1 MANNNMPDIPKR
13 IEGLNKLAYNLWWSW
28 HNEARHLFKVLDRP
42 LWKVTGHNPVKLL
55 KQIAPHRLVSASQ
68 NTTFLTMYDSI
79 MAEFNDD
86 IATSDTWLNSE
97 YPNMGK
103 CSIAY
108 FSPEFAFH
116 NSLPIYAGGLGILAG
131 DYCKEA
137 SDCGIP
143 LVGMGFMYPQGYFH
157 QHVSVDGW
165 QDEIFEQ
172 VNYNESPIS
181 PVFNGQGTR
190 MKVEIPL
197 DSHKIYAGIW
207 KVNVGRVQLYL
218 LDTDIE
224 DNSEQDRHLSAH
236 LYISDR
242 ELRLQQEI
250 VLGIGGVRAIRAL
263 GLNPDIWHA
272 NEGHTSFM
280 MLERIRELVDK
291 GFSFNDAVDKVRA
304 ASIITTHTPLPMGND
319 VFSLELMEKYFQNY
333 WNSLGIDKETFL
345 DLGTYELD
353 KNSFNMTVLGLKLA
367 DQRNGVS
374 QLHGKV
380 CRKMWQSLWQV
391 PVEDVPIGSVT
402 NGIHAPTW
410 IAPQLTGLFNQYL
423 DSDWLNKHDDTAL
436 WERIMTIPNVEIWEV
451 RRWLKYKLIREIKN
465 RARKRWSED
474 PLKPVQALAMG
485 ALLDSQVLTLGFCRR
500 FTEYKRS
507 ALIFQDLDRLKRIIN
522 NEYKPFQIIFSGK
535 AHPDD
540 DDGKRLIQEVYSI
553 AENSEIGGRIAFV
566 EDYDMHM
573 ARYLTHGV
581 DVWLN
586 TPRPL
591 REASGTSGQK
601 ASLNGVVHLSVL
613 DGWWCEGYNGSNGWA
628 IDSDPEI
635 SEPSI
640 QDKTDADS
648 LYNLIE
654 EKVIPLYYDR
664 DIHGIPH
671 NWIQM
676 VKEVIRSNAPLFSAR
691 RMAKE
696 YTRNMYLPIAQNTL
710 RASTIADIPVASS
723 DANVNNLQIT
733 EATRIPPSPASN
745 D

>member
-1 MANNNMPDIPKR
+1 
-13 IEGLNKLAYNLWWSW
+13 
-28 HNEARHLFKVLDRP
+28 
-42 LWKVTGHNPVKLL
+42 
-55 KQIAPHRLVSASQ
+55 
-68 NTTFLTMYDSI
+68 
-79 MAEFNDD
+79 
-86 IATSDTWLNSE
+86 
-97 YPNMGK
+97 
-103 CSIAY
+103 
-108 FSPEFAFH
+108 
-116 NSLPIYAGGLGILAG
+116 
-131 DYCKEA
+131 
-137 SDCGIP
+137 
-143 LVGMGFMYPQGYFH
+143 
-157 QHVSVDGW
+157 
-165 QDEIFEQ
+165 
-172 VNYNESPIS
+172 
-181 PVFNGQGTR
+181 
-190 MKVEIPL
+190 
-197 DSHKIYAGIW
+197 
-207 KVNVGRVQLYL
+207 
-218 LDTDIE
+218 
-224 DNSEQDRHLSAH
+224 
-236 LYISDR
+236 
-242 ELRLQQEI
+242 
-250 VLGIGGVRAIRAL
+250 
-263 GLNPDIWHA
+263 
-272 NEGHTSFM
+272 M